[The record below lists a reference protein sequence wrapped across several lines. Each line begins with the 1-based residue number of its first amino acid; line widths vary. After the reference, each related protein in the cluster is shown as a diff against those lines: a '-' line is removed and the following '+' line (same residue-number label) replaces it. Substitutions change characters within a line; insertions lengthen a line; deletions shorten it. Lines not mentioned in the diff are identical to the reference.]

1 MLLPDKMIRY
11 NESVISKFVPVLQAM
26 VLNERIFP
34 EQLYKNVKSHFSSLS
49 EFIQTLDALYALG
62 KVDID
67 NVTGEIKCL

>member
-26 VLNERIFP
+26 ILNERIFP
-34 EQLYKNVKSHFSSLS
+34 EHLYKNVKKHFSSLS

-67 NVTGEIKCL
+67 NVTGEVICL